1 MAVLICRIVA
11 VLAFLTMSA
20 GAFADQNCP
29 VEVFLKAPQG
39 ALRTDRAVTFSVTAR
54 NPGES
59 SLNCMLPTT
68 QVFDVLVLREGQ
80 VVWRWS
86 REMRFAAVLTPFSL
100 PTDGT
105 RTYRVDW
112 RMSQGVL
119 RDIAGDPLKPGSYQ
133 AVAVLKVRAEILS
146 QPVSMHFLSPAN

>member
-1 MAVLICRIVA
+1 
-11 VLAFLTMSA
+11 
-20 GAFADQNCP
+20 
-29 VEVFLKAPQG
+29 
-39 ALRTDRAVTFSVTAR
+39 
-54 NPGES
+54 
-59 SLNCMLPTT
+59 MLPTT